1 MSEKSLIEYAQDVM
15 NANEKE
21 IAFKDL
27 WMEVSKRAS
36 LTEEEAKNA
45 ISQFYTNLTIDGR
58 FVALPNGFWDLRCRR
73 TSSEIEMAD
82 SFYSDADESSSSEDL
97 DENISEDEGDSV
109 TDIDN
114 SEDNEDLNAD
124 NSVEY

>member
-1 MSEKSLIEYAQDVM
+1 MLEKSLIEYAQDVM
-15 NANEKE
+15 NANGKE

-27 WMEVSKRAS
+27 WAEVCKKAS
-36 LTEEEAKNA
+36 LSEEDANRV

-58 FVALPNGFWDLRCRR
+58 FVALPNGFWDLRSRR

-82 SFYSDADESSSSEDL
+82 SFYSDADESASSEDV
-97 DENISEDEGDSV
+97 DENISDDEGDSV

-114 SEDNEDLNAD
+114 SDDNDDLNAD